1 MQTPLDK
8 LSHGHPDDELIHAL
22 EPDQVVA
29 VASRPLPRY
38 QLSSAGNIALW
49 FLRIF
54 VLLITALVICRKGV
68 IVQTEKCVQTLF
80 AQT

>member
-1 MQTPLDK
+1 MRDAMQTPLDR

-54 VLLITALVICRKGV
+54 VLLIATLVIYTFIRA
-68 IVQTEKCVQTLF
+68 LP
-80 AQT
+80 

>member
-1 MQTPLDK
+1 MRDARQTQLEK

-38 QLSSAGNIALW
+38 QLSSADNVALW
-49 FLRIF
+49 LLRIF
-54 VLLITALVICRKGV
+54 VLLITALVVYTFI
-68 IVQTEKCVQTLF
+68 IALP
-80 AQT
+80 